1 MKLEE
6 VIARSVSELRHQ
18 REWTQSDLAHRMKA
32 AGTNWTANRVA
43 QIETLRGK
51 VTLYDV
57 MALTWVFEV
66 PLDRLLAGEDFV
78 DFPNETGF
86 LPLANVRS
94 FLAEGK
100 PSPDARPPGQE
111 PKTVAV
117 KASTAVGVTATA
129 KVEVHQPAVKVENG
143 GLVFREGDDEEI
155 RKIAKKLDLTPAV
168 LQFICRRKW
177 RHGFIVERDMRAGDL
192 TGLSKRSAQTKRGH
206 VTRALSAEL
215 AADIERDGMDKILAD
230 YAAYQKRRRDEM
242 AAQLADSVGQTNIL
256 SGLTSQLDSLNLGAT
271 TALSRAILNLP
282 DVSALLNLPDVSAL
296 LGPSPSTAAIAA
308 SISNLDLPFNK
319 ILAEEA
325 ARRNRLAADMFAPA
339 RKALEQAHGNAF
351 GSLHE
356 ALQQAQGNMFR
367 PVHQALQA
375 NAAKFF
381 GDATAGWAE
390 QVTETLRD
398 LVREGKITLAE
409 IKEDEE
415 FLAMSEDEQQEYLE
429 YFGFDQA
436 PEQLEAD
443 AAEEQPPTDTENEG

>member
-1 MKLEE
+1 MPRMKLED

-51 VTLYDV
+51 VNFYDV

-111 PKTVAV
+111 PKTVEGKMSA
-117 KASTAVGVTATA
+117 TVGPLTA
-129 KVEVHQPAVKVENG
+129 KAKGTVHEPAVKVENG

-230 YAAYQKRRRDEM
+230 YAAYQERRRDEM
-242 AAQLADSVGQTNIL
+242 SAQLAETMGQTNIL
-256 SGLTSQLDSLNLGAT
+256 SGLTAQMDLLNLGAT
-271 TALSRAILNLP
+271 TAISRALADLP
-282 DVSALLNLPDVSAL
+282 NVSAL
-296 LGPSPSTAAIAA
+296 LGPSPTTAAIAA
-308 SISNLDLPFNK
+308 TIANLDLPIKK
-319 ILAEEA
+319 IFAEEA
-325 ARRNRLAADMFAPA
+325 ARRNQLAADMFEPA
-339 RKALEQAHGNAF
+339 YKALQQAHGNAF
-351 GSLHE
+351 GPVHE
-356 ALQQAQGNMFR
+356 ALQQAQSNMFG

-375 NAAKFF
+375 NAAKYF
-381 GDATAGWAE
+381 GAATAGLAE
-390 QVTETLRD
+390 QVTDTIRD
-398 LVREGKITLAE
+398 QVRKGNITLAE

-415 FLAMSEDEQQEYLE
+415 FVAMSEDEQREFLE

-443 AAEEQPPTDTENEG
+443 AAEEQSPTDTENEG

>member
-1 MKLEE
+1 LQPPAALLRPNLVRYGGCMPPRMKLEE

-51 VTLYDV
+51 VNLYDV
-57 MALTWVFEV
+57 VALTWVFEV

-111 PKTVAV
+111 PKTVEGKMSA
-117 KASTAVGVTATA
+117 TLGPLTATA
-129 KVEVHQPAVKVENG
+129 KGTVHEPAVKVENG

-242 AAQLADSVGQTNIL
+242 SAQLAETMGQNTL
-256 SGLTSQLDSLNLGAT
+256 LRGLTSKMDLLNLGAT
-271 TALSRAILNLP
+271 TALNR
-282 DVSALLNLPDVSAL
+282 ALLDLPNTSAL
-296 LGPSPSTAAIAA
+296 LGVSPSTAAIVEA
-308 SISNLDLPFNK
+308 IGNLELPVKK
-319 ILAEEA
+319 IFAEEA
-325 ARRNRLAADMFAPA
+325 ARRNRLAADVFAPLNQ
-339 RKALEQAHGNAF
+339 ALEQV
-351 GSLHE
+351 
-356 ALQQAQGNMFR
+356 QGNMFG

-381 GDATAGWAE
+381 GAATAGWAE

-398 LVREGKITLAE
+398 QVREGKITLSE
-409 IKEDEE
+409 IEEDEE
-415 FLAMSEDEQQEYLE
+415 FLAMGEDEQREFLE
-429 YFGFDQA
+429 YFGFVQA

-443 AAEEQPPTDTENEG
+443 VAEEQPRTDTENEG